1 MLPAASCSLRL
12 KVPEHGHVRRD
23 RMMVRFQIP
32 YRTVLLRPRDFD
44 PAEFDGLMREYLEK
58 SRRAPIIIEVFNESI
73 QYLVFINEG
82 QLYWACAND
91 AEHFRPVTFRE
102 FFSSIR
108 RTQFPTILAYD
119 ADSILYHTLLVFF
132 QKKPE
137 LKVSSALVDLEELL
151 KRTEQDWQNAILSA
165 SQPGMFLLLRYH
177 GGKPL
182 ACYNG
187 RSERNGPSADA
198 REDFLV
204 TVYTTT
210 ARRPLEIN
218 LFTDLTVTHAE
229 DVRAIPAEYAGSVS
243 SFYLS
248 QPPRLVVRLK
258 GRPLKTQPFAGEKIS
273 IGRLLE
279 NDIVIDNLS
288 VSRTHA
294 VISAAANG
302 FVLRDLGS
310 RNGTLLNGKPVTEAK
325 LASGDC
331 IMIGKYE
338 ILFQIPTIE
347 DGNPDDL
354 DQTVIIPQYRR
365 IMPERPDA
373 VRRAGENMTPRLF
386 RKSAMEEYPLDKE
399 RIVIGRRKNS
409 DIRLAGFFAPR
420 VTVEV
425 VRKGLDFVLQ
435 KVEGTAKVT
444 INGEEMDEKTLEKED
459 LIAIGSEE
467 FVFKD

>member
-1 MLPAASCSLRL
+1 MFPVAWRPSRMNRS
-12 KVPEHGHVRRD
+12 EHGHAGMD
-23 RMMVRFQIP
+23 RIMVRFQMP
-32 YRTVLLRPRDFD
+32 YRTVLLPPHDFD
-44 PAEFDGLMREYLEK
+44 PEEFDDILRECLEK
-58 SRRAPIIIEVFNESI
+58 SRTAPVVIEVFNESI
-73 QYLVFINEG
+73 QYLAFINEG
-82 QLYWACAND
+82 QLYWACANE
-91 AEHFRPVTFRE
+91 AEHFHPVKLRE
-102 FFSSIR
+102 FFSSVR
-108 RTQFPTILAYD
+108 RTPFPTILAYD
-119 ADSILYHTLLVFF
+119 TDVILYHSLLVYL

-151 KRTEQDWQNAILSA
+151 DRTEQDWQNAIVSA
-165 SQPGMFLLLRYH
+165 SQPGVFFLLRYH

-187 RSERNGPSADA
+187 RSERNGPSANA

-204 TVYTTT
+204 KVYTAT
-210 ARRPLEIN
+210 AKRPLEIN

-229 DVRAIPAEYAGSVS
+229 DVRSLPSEYAGSVS

-258 GRPLKTQPFAGEKIS
+258 GRPLKTLPFAGETIS

-288 VSRTHA
+288 VSRKHA
-294 VISAAANG
+294 VIRAAADG

-310 RNGTLLNGKPVTEAK
+310 RNGTLLNGKPVAEAK

-338 ILFQIPTIE
+338 ILFQIPALE
-347 DGNPDDL
+347 DASPDDL
-354 DQTVIIPQYRR
+354 DQTVIIPHFRGN
-365 IMPERPDA
+365 
-373 VRRAGENMTPRLF
+373 VRARCNATQGAGENATPCLF
-386 RKSAMEEYPLDKE
+386 RKSAMEEYRLDKE
-399 RIVIGRRKNS
+399 RTVIGRGKDS
-409 DIRLAGFFAPR
+409 DIRLSGFFAPR

-425 VRKGLDFVLQ
+425 VRTGSDFVLQ
-435 KVEGTAKVT
+435 KVEGKVKVT
-444 INGEEMDEKTLEKED
+444 INGEEMDERTLETED
-459 LIAIGSEE
+459 LISIGSEE